1 MDSNTYSTRPPAGR
15 SGRLA
20 ALTAAV
26 DGLDAEDSS
35 GLADPVRAEEVL
47 ELRGLLDRL
56 EGHWLKDLAD
66 LDARGAAGAEQGV
79 QVGSTAAWLRRRLR
93 MGRGAAA
100 SAVRTAR
107 ALFRGPLAATG
118 HALAAGV
125 ISPAHARVLAQGIHD
140 LSDQVIAD
148 AEPALLNA
156 ARQLDPLRRRT
167 VVGHLR
173 LVADPAGVGRDA
185 QRRHERRGLWLA
197 PTVDGM
203 VAIDGLLEPEAGQ
216 LVLAALEPLAHPADA
231 HDSRSGPSGPRMP

>member
-107 ALFRGPLAATG
+107 ALFRGPLTATG

-125 ISPAHARVLAQGIHD
+125 ISPAHARVLAQGVHD
-140 LSDQVIAD
+140 LSDQVVAD
-148 AEPALLNA
+148 AEPTLLNA
-156 ARQLDPLRRRT
+156 AAQLDPTRLRT

-173 LVADPAGVGRDA
+173 LVADPAGAEGDREW
-185 QRRHERRGLWLA
+185 RHARRGLWLA

-231 HDSRSGPSGPRMP
+231 QDSRSGPSGPRMP

>member
-107 ALFRGPLAATG
+107 ALFRGPLTATG

-156 ARQLDPLRRRT
+156 AAQLDPFRLRQ

-173 LVADPAGVGRDA
+173 LVADPAGADRDA

-197 PTVDGM
+197 RPLTAWSPSTGSWNPRPASSCWLPWNPWLARLMPRTAAV
-203 VAIDGLLEPEAGQ
+203 GL
-216 LVLAALEPLAHPADA
+216 
-231 HDSRSGPSGPRMP
+231 SGPLMP